1 MCAAFYLEPHALNDL
16 SRPKEKFGTILGYA
30 PGNVPAYSSD
40 YETADD
46 RELPTRQSYRSYQDG
61 IYMGHKWQCVEFAR
75 RWLYVNHGYVF
86 DDIAMAHDIFR
97 LKTVRHIADN
107 RLLPLHSFYNG
118 SLRHPEP
125 GCLLIWEEG
134 GEFEMTGHVAIVT
147 EVTAD
152 YVRVAEQNVG
162 HRKWPQ
168 GRNYARQ
175 LNAEVTEDG
184 EYWIECSFGDAAIMG
199 WVIQTDDAEH
209 AETIEEPS
217 TVLFNLLRQKAG
229 KPARAEKSWL
239 NMANPDEAAYV
250 KMMGGH
256 KLSSREAD
264 EDLFYLASESALAEL
279 RRATNELHGLYM
291 HATNYVLKDDSLLRY
306 FNIPQVLW
314 PKIIQSWSNRRNQ
327 MITGRFDFALSDKG
341 LKVFEYN
348 CDSAA
353 CYMEAGK
360 VQGRWAKHHGCKV
373 GANPG
378 KRLHKMLRDA
388 WRHSDVDSVLHIMQD
403 DDPEE
408 TYHALFM
415 QEAMEQAGITSKI
428 LHGVDGLSW
437 AEDGSIIDPDGMKIN
452 WVWKTWAWETALDQ
466 IREECGNDPEKLNRY
481 KPGEKHGAHPR
492 LVDVLLR
499 GDVMVYEPL
508 WTLIPSNKAI
518 SPIMWDMFEDFPY
531 LLESAFELTESL
543 KQKGY
548 VIKPIVGR
556 GGANITL
563 VEKGKVLAETGGK
576 FDDRDLIYQ
585 QMQRLPQLDDYYVQ
599 VSTFTAAGR
608 YAGACVR
615 VDESPVITMKSDNI
629 CLRIVEDEYFGELL
643 NNQK

>member
-1 MCAAFYLEPHALNDL
+1 LNDS
-16 SRPKEKFGTILGYA
+16 SRPKEKFGIILGYA

-40 YETADD
+40 YDSADD
-46 RELPTRQSYRSYQDG
+46 EELPTRQSYRSYFDG

-75 RWLYVNHGYVF
+75 RWLYINHGYVF

-97 LKTVRHIADN
+97 LTSVRHISDN
-107 RLLPLHSFYNG
+107 KLLPLHAFYNG
-118 SLRHPEP
+118 SRRHPEP
-125 GCLLIWEEG
+125 GSLLIWEEG

-147 EVTAD
+147 EVTGD

-162 HRKWPQ
+162 HRKWPEGQ
-168 GRNYARQ
+168 DYARQ

-184 EYWIECSFGDAAIMG
+184 EFWIECSFGDASILG
-199 WVIQTDDAEH
+199 WVIQSEDAEH
-209 AETIEEPS
+209 AETLGEPS
-217 TVLFNLLRQKAG
+217 ARLYNLHRQLASI
-229 KPARAEKSWL
+229 PVRNEKSWL

-250 KMMGGH
+250 KMMGGY
-256 KLSSREAD
+256 KLSAKAAD
-264 EDLFYLASESALAEL
+264 ERLFYLASETALAEL

-291 HATNYVLKDDSLLRY
+291 HATDYVLKDDSLLRY
-306 FNIPQVLW
+306 FNIPEVLW
-314 PKIIQSWSNRRNQ
+314 PKILQSWSNRRNQ
-327 MITGRFDFALSDKG
+327 MITGRFDFTLSDQG

-353 CYMEAGK
+353 CYMETGK
-360 VQGRWAKHHGCKV
+360 VQGRWAKHYQCNV

-388 WRHSDVDSVLHIMQD
+388 WKHSDVDSVLHIMQD
-403 DDPEE
+403 DDLEE

-415 QEAMEQAGITSKI
+415 QEAMEEAGITSKI
-428 LHGVDGLSW
+428 LHGVQGLGW
-437 AEDGSIIDPDGMKIN
+437 GNDGSILDPDGMKIN

-466 IREECGNDPEKLNRY
+466 IREECGNDPDKLNKY
-481 KPGEKHGAHPR
+481 KPGEMHASAPR

-499 GDVMVYEPL
+499 ADIMVYEPL

-518 SPIMWDMFEDFPY
+518 SVIMWEMFPEYPY
-531 LLESAFELTESL
+531 LLESAFELTDSL
-543 KQKGY
+543 KKKGY

-563 VEKGKVLAETGGK
+563 VDKKDQVLAETGGM
-576 FDDRDLIYQ
+576 FDNRDLIYQ
-585 QMQRLPQLDDYYVQ
+585 QLQRLPQLEEYYVQ
-599 VSTFTAAGR
+599 VSTFTASGR

-615 VDESPVITMKSDNI
+615 VDTSPVINMNSDNI
-629 CLRIVEDEYFGELL
+629 GLRIVEDEYFMELL
-643 NNQK
+643 DNVDDVQ